1 MGLFLCKD
9 SLFFFLY
16 EICLLRRYII
26 HFLQKTP
33 PLLFLYDK
41 HIPGGCALIGL
52 SIINDEKEK
61 VQKGTLFSSG
71 AVTRDFSCCAH
82 YVDDMI
88 RNWGNWGIGDG
99 PFVSVPIVPVQDKGT
114 DTKGTSPSVLS
125 VTEGGTNGRKN
136 ERPVCK

>member
-1 MGLFLCKD
+1 MINT
-9 SLFFFLY
+9 SLRAAYRIDF
-16 EICLLRRYII
+16 
-26 HFLQKTP
+26 
-33 PLLFLYDK
+33 
-41 HIPGGCALIGL
+41 

-61 VQKGTLFSSG
+61 VQKGTLFSAG

-114 DTKGTSPSVLS
+114 DTKGPSPSVP
-125 VTEGGTNGRKN
+125 ECAQCDRRQDK
-136 ERPVCK
+136 

>member
-1 MGLFLCKD
+1 MRSVFSEDISFIFFKRLLLYYFYMINT
-9 SLFFFLY
+9 SLRAAYRIDF
-16 EICLLRRYII
+16 
-26 HFLQKTP
+26 
-33 PLLFLYDK
+33 
-41 HIPGGCALIGL
+41 

-61 VQKGTLFSSG
+61 VQKGTLFSAG

-114 DTKGTSPSVLS
+114 DTKGPSPSVLS
-125 VTEGGTNGRKN
+125 VTEGRTNDRKN
-136 ERPVCK
+136 DRPVCK